1 MVEVKMVYKTIAQIF
16 DLKGKTAL
24 VTGGAM
30 GIGKGIAERLGEAGA
45 NVVIADINPIQGQ
58 QTIAELKTKGV
69 QAAFVQVDISK
80 TTEIENAVDF
90 TVKIFGGLDIL
101 VNNAG
106 IFPFMPVLNM
116 TEAFW
121 DKVLDTNLKS
131 AFFFTQKAAKI
142 MVENKKGG
150 RIINIAS
157 IDALHPTGNLTAYD
171 SSKGGMVMMTRSIA
185 LELGKSGIN
194 VNAIAPGGIQTPGAQ
209 QSAATMVQASGLK
222 PEDFEAMGKA
232 FTARIPLGRQGDPDD
247 IATVAL
253 FLASDASRYITGETI
268 VVDGGYLLS

>member
-1 MVEVKMVYKTIAQIF
+1 MIPKTIAQLF
-16 DLKGKTAL
+16 DLKGQTAL

-45 NVVIADINPIQGQ
+45 NVVIADINPEQGQ
-58 QTIAELKTKGV
+58 KTLSELKSRSVKS
-69 QAAFVQVDISK
+69 AFVPVDIRK
-80 TTEIENAVDF
+80 TADIENAVNF
-90 TVKIFGGLDIL
+90 TVKTFGGLDIL

-106 IFPFMPVLNM
+106 IFPFMPVLNL
-116 TEAFW
+116 TEDFW

-131 AFFFTQKAAKI
+131 AFFFSQKAAKI
-142 MVENKKGG
+142 MVEKKKGG

-157 IDALHPTGNLTAYD
+157 IDALHPTGNLVAYD
-171 SSKGGMVMMTRSIA
+171 SSKGGMVMMTKAIA
-185 LELGKSGIN
+185 LELGKSGIT

-209 QSAATMVQASGLK
+209 QSAATMMQAAGLK

>member
-1 MVEVKMVYKTIAQIF
+1 MVEVKMAAKTIAQLF
-16 DLKGKTAL
+16 DLKGRTTL

-30 GIGKGIAERLGEAGA
+30 GIGKSIAERLGEAGA
-45 NVVIADINPIQGQ
+45 NVVIADINSEQGQ
-58 QTIAELKTKGV
+58 KVVSELKSRSVKS
-69 QAAFVQVDISK
+69 AFIQVDIRK
-80 TTEIENAVDF
+80 TAEIENAVDF
-90 TVKIFGGLDIL
+90 TVKTFGGLDIL

-106 IFPFMPVLNM
+106 IFPFMPFLNM
-116 TEAFW
+116 TEDFW

-131 AFFFTQKAAKI
+131 AFLFVQKAARI

-150 RIINIAS
+150 SIINIAS

-171 SSKGGMVMMTRSIA
+171 SSKGGMVMLTKAIA

-209 QSAATMVQASGLK
+209 QSASAMMQSAGLK
-222 PEDFEAMGKA
+222 PADFEAMGKA

>member
-1 MVEVKMVYKTIAQIF
+1 MAEVKMVAKTIAQLF

-45 NVVIADINPIQGQ
+45 NVVVADINPEQGQ
-58 QTIAELKTKGV
+58 KTAAGLEARSV
-69 QAAFVQVDISK
+69 RAAFVPADIRK
-80 TTEIENAVDF
+80 ITEIENAVDL
-90 TVKIFGGLDIL
+90 TLKTFGGLDIL

-116 TEAFW
+116 TEDFW

-142 MVENKKGG
+142 MVDNKKGG

-171 SSKGGMVMMTRSIA
+171 SSKGGMVMMTKAIA
-185 LELGKSGIN
+185 LELGKSGIT

-209 QSAATMVQASGLK
+209 QSAATMMQAAGLK

-253 FLASDASRYITGETI
+253 FLASDASRYLTGQTI

>member
-1 MVEVKMVYKTIAQIF
+1 MTEVEMTTKTIAQLF

-45 NVVIADINPIQGQ
+45 SVVIADINLEQGQ
-58 QTIAELKTKGV
+58 NTVADLKAKSV
-69 QAAFVQVDISK
+69 KSAFIQVDIRK
-80 TTEIENAVDF
+80 TVEIENAVDF
-90 TVKIFGGLDIL
+90 TVKTFGGLDIL

-106 IFPFMPVLNM
+106 IFPFMSVLNM
-116 TEAFW
+116 TKDFW

-131 AFFFTQKAAKI
+131 AFFFAQKAANI
-142 MVENKKGG
+142 MVESKKGG
-150 RIINIAS
+150 KIINIAS

-171 SSKGGMVMMTRSIA
+171 SSKGGMVMMTKAIA

-209 QSAATMVQASGLK
+209 QSSLTMMQASGLK
-222 PEDFEAMGKA
+222 PKDFKAMGKA
-232 FTARIPLGRQGDPDD
+232 FTARIPLGRQGDLDD
-247 IATVAL
+247 IAMVAL

>member
-1 MVEVKMVYKTIAQIF
+1 MATKTIAQLF

-30 GIGKGIAERLGEAGA
+30 GIGKGIAARLGEASA
-45 NVVIADINPIQGQ
+45 NVVVADINLQQGQ

-69 QAAFVQVDISK
+69 QAAFIQVDISK
-80 TTEIENAVDF
+80 TAEIENAVDF
-90 TVKIFGGLDIL
+90 TVKTFGGLDIL

-106 IFPFMPVLNM
+106 IYPFMPTLNM
-116 TEAFW
+116 TEVFW

-131 AFFFTQKAAKI
+131 AFFFSQKAAKT

-185 LELGKSGIN
+185 LELGKNGIN

-209 QSAATMVQASGLK
+209 QSAATMMQASELK
-222 PEDFEAMGKA
+222 PEDFESMGKA

>member
-1 MVEVKMVYKTIAQIF
+1 MNNKTITQLF

-45 NVVIADINPIQGQ
+45 DVVIADINPEQGKH
-58 QTIAELKTKGV
+58 TATELKARGI

-80 TTEIENAVDF
+80 IAEIENAVDF
-90 TVKIFGGLDIL
+90 TVKTYGRLDIL

-106 IFPFMPVLNM
+106 IFPFAPVLNM
-116 TEAFW
+116 TEALW

-131 AFFFTQKAAKI
+131 AFFFSQKAAKI

-150 RIINIAS
+150 KIINIAS
-157 IDALHPTGNLTAYD
+157 IDALHPTGNLVAYD
-171 SSKGGMVMMTRSIA
+171 SSKGGMVMMTKAIA
-185 LELGKSGIN
+185 LELGKNGIN
-194 VNAIAPGGIQTPGAQ
+194 VNAVAPGGIQTPGAQ
-209 QSAATMVQASGLK
+209 QSSLTMMQASGLK
-222 PEDFEAMGKA
+222 AEDFEAMGKA
-232 FTARIPLGRQGDPDD
+232 FTARIPLGRQGEPDD
-247 IATVAL
+247 IATVVL

>member
-1 MVEVKMVYKTIAQIF
+1 MTTKTIGQLF

-24 VTGGAM
+24 VTGAAM

-45 NVVIADINPIQGQ
+45 NVVIADINTEQGQ
-58 QTIAELKTKGV
+58 KTVSELKASEVKS
-69 QAAFVQVDISK
+69 AFIQVDIRNIV
-80 TTEIENAVDF
+80 EIKNTVDF
-90 TVKIFGGLDIL
+90 TVKTFGGLDIL

-116 TEAFW
+116 TEDFW

-131 AFFFTQKAAKI
+131 AFFFAQKAAQI

-150 RIINIAS
+150 KIINIAS

-171 SSKGGMVMMTRSIA
+171 SSKGGMVMMTKAMS
-185 LELGKSGIN
+185 LELGKNGIN

-209 QSAATMVQASGLK
+209 QSSLTMMEASGLK
-222 PEDFEAMGKA
+222 PEDFEAMAKA
-232 FTARIPLGRQGDPDD
+232 FTARIPLGRQGEPDD

>member
-1 MVEVKMVYKTIAQIF
+1 MAYKTIAQLF

-30 GIGKGIAERLGEAGA
+30 GIGKGIAGRLGEAGA
-45 NVVIADINPIQGQ
+45 NVVIADINPEQGN
-58 QTIAELKTKGV
+58 QTITELKAKGV

-80 TTEIENAVDF
+80 IAEIENAVDF
-90 TVKIFGGLDIL
+90 TVKTFGGLDIL

-106 IFPFMPVLNM
+106 IFPFMPVFNM

-131 AFFFTQKAAKI
+131 TFFFAQKAAKI

-171 SSKGGMVMMTRSIA
+171 SSKGGVVMMTKSIA
-185 LELGKSGIN
+185 LELGKNGIN

-209 QSAATMVQASGLK
+209 QSAATMMQASGLK